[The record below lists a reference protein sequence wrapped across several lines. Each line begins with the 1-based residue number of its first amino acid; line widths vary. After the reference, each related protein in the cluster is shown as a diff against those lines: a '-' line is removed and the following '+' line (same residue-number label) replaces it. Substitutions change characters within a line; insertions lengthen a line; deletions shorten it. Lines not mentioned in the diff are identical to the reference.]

1 MVGLNN
7 LKIKI
12 FADGAQ
18 IDGMKS
24 LRDNP
29 NVRGFTTNPSLMRSA
44 GVENYAAFAKE
55 VLSVIT
61 DHPVSF
67 EVFADDLP
75 SMEAQARE
83 IGSWGKNVN
92 VKIPVTNT
100 TGESTIP
107 VIQKLSESG
116 IEVNVTAVFTLDQVE
131 AITDSLDR
139 DTPAIISVFAG
150 RIADT
155 GIDPVPLMAAA
166 KKIMSLRPKSE
177 LLWASSREIL
187 NIFHAEDAGADIITV
202 THEMLEKLPL
212 LNKDLNQYS
221 LETVQAFFKDA
232 TSSGYTIETGDEATV
247 NA

>member
-18 IDGMKS
+18 IDGMRA
-24 LRDNP
+24 LRENQH
-29 NVRGFTTNPSLMRSA
+29 VKGFTTNPSLMRAA
-44 GVENYAAFAKE
+44 GVESYAEFAKE

-75 SMEAQARE
+75 SIEAQARE
-83 IGSWGKNVN
+83 IGRWGENVN

-100 TGESTIP
+100 KGEYTTP
-107 VIQKLSESG
+107 VIRKLSESG
-116 IEVNVTAVFTLDQVE
+116 IEVNVTAVFTLAQVE
-131 AITDSLDR
+131 AVTESLDNN
-139 DTPAIISVFAG
+139 TPAIISVFAG

-155 GIDPVPLMAAA
+155 GVDPVPLMAAA
-166 KKIMSLRPKSE
+166 KKIMSTKPKSE

-187 NIFHAEDAGADIITV
+187 NIFHAEDSGADIITV
-202 THEMLEKLPL
+202 THEMLGKLLL

-221 LETVQAFFKDA
+221 LETVQSFFKDA
-232 TSSGYTIETGDEATV
+232 TASGYTIETGNEVAV
-247 NA
+247 SV